1 MNNRLMAHKETK
13 EALERHK
20 RLWGY
25 QIGIMDVISLIFFV
39 VGLVMIGFAV
49 INLFA
54 KNFRDLGI
62 YVFSALFLLY
72 LSSQLIKRL

>member
-1 MNNRLMAHKETK
+1 MVDKETR
-13 EALERHK
+13 EILERHK
-20 RLWGY
+20 RLLGY
-25 QIGIMDVISLIFFV
+25 HIGIMDVISLIFFV

-62 YVFSALFLLY
+62 YVFSALFFLY

>member
-1 MNNRLMAHKETK
+1 MVDKETR
-13 EALERHK
+13 EILERHK
-20 RLWGY
+20 RFWGY
-25 QIGIMDVISLIFFV
+25 QIGIMDVIALIFFV

-62 YVFSALFLLY
+62 YVFSALFFLY
-72 LSSQLIKRL
+72 LSSQLIKRF

>member
-1 MNNRLMAHKETK
+1 MVNKETK
-13 EALERHK
+13 DTLERHR

-25 QIGIMDVISLIFFV
+25 QVGIMDVISLIFFV
-39 VGLVMIGFAV
+39 LGLVMIGFAV

-62 YVFSALFLLY
+62 YVFSALFFLY

>member
-1 MNNRLMAHKETK
+1 MVDKETR
-13 EALERHK
+13 EILERHK

-25 QIGIMDVISLIFFV
+25 QIGIMDVIALIFFV

-54 KNFRDLGI
+54 KNFMDLGI
-62 YVFSALFLLY
+62 YVFSALFFLY
-72 LSSQLIKRL
+72 LSSQLIRRL

>member
-1 MNNRLMAHKETK
+1 MVDKETK
-13 EALERHK
+13 ETLERH
-20 RLWGY
+20 RGLWGY
-25 QIGIMDVISLIFFV
+25 QIGIMDVIALIFFV

-62 YVFSALFLLY
+62 YVFSALFFLY